1 MYWSTDYNDPNVQL
15 EFLPGQSVGLRAGWT
30 TDMDPD
36 LAQLYADTLNATDND
51 ARTAVLEKIQDEQGI
66 SYLFIAHDLGMVKH
80 ISHKI
85 GVMYLGH
92 LVEFGDADEVY
103 NHPLH
108 PYTEALMSAAP
119 IPDPKLAR
127 ESKRIML
134 KGEIPSPLDMPT
146 GCPFASRCPRCRE
159 ECLAGPPIMVNVGD
173 RKVACFD
180 YL

>member
-1 MYWSTDYNDPNVQL
+1 M
-15 EFLPGQSVGLRAGWT
+15 
-30 TDMDPD
+30 
-36 LAQLYADTLNATDND
+36 
-51 ARTAVLEKIQDEQGI
+51 IQDEQGI

-119 IPDPKLAR
+119 IPDPKQAR